1 MEKINKDLETIK
13 TKLTKENII
22 LGNSNQII
30 KQMLQMIYNLENV
43 ILEMKKDIIK
53 LKEKKNVTKLD

>member
-53 LKEKKNVTKLD
+53 LKEEKNVTKLD